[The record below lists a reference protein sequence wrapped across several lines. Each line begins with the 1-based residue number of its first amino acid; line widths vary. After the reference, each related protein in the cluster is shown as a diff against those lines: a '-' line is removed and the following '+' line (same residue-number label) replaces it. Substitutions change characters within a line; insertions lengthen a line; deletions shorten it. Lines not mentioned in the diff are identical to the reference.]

1 MTSLYG
7 YYEIFDY
14 SSFADPSVVYPQC
27 VQMAS
32 YPEGTIM
39 YYIDKHHPK
48 LTFLCRQAGL
58 DGLLGDPQNRVTF
71 FVPLEESLSEEWVK
85 QCDKQTARKFIK
97 YHMCMGS
104 YPRDVLYTSPLYRL
118 RTTLK
123 GQDIVVDYR
132 FGPMTLD
139 SVPIVS
145 FDHFAR
151 NGIVHIVAQP
161 LTRLN

>member
-14 SSFADPSVVYPQC
+14 SSFTDPSVVYPKCIQ
-27 VQMAS
+27 APS
-32 YPEGTIM
+32 YPDGTIM
-39 YYIDKHHPK
+39 NFIDRHHPK

-58 DGLLGDPQNRVTF
+58 DGLLGDPQNRVTL
-71 FVPLEESLSEEWVK
+71 FVPTEASLPEAWVK
-85 QCDKQTARKFIK
+85 QCDKQSARKFVK

-104 YPRDVLYTSPLYRL
+104 YPKDVLYTSPLYNL

-132 FGPMTLD
+132 FGSMTLNA
-139 SVPIVS
+139 VPIVS
-145 FDHFAR
+145 FDHYAK
-151 NGIVHIVAQP
+151 NGIMHIIVQP
-161 LTRLN
+161 LINF